1 MFEIFKQGWVVS
13 IHGWR
18 NLQAREFEGWNIL
31 WQTPLVAMTGYS
43 IVGRQR
49 GNTAD
54 NQRILLNDY
63 NRPGLTSVVPF
74 VRTFRSASIS
84 FCNMHAFQLFYLQNR
99 LREV

>member
-1 MFEIFKQGWVVS
+1 M
-13 IHGWR
+13 
-18 NLQAREFEGWNIL
+18 
-31 WQTPLVAMTGYS
+31 VAMTGYS
-43 IVGRQR
+43 IVDQQK

-63 NRPGLTSVVPF
+63 NRPDLKFVVPF

-84 FCNMHAFQLFYLQNR
+84 FCNMHAFQLFYFQNR